1 MASLS
6 FAMLC
11 VSDERAVVSLLL
23 SEVWLVLAGDEG
35 AHSGGRELLLCA
47 DEGEERAGEWRAG
60 DLSLLA

>member
-1 MASLS
+1 MSSS

-35 AHSGGRELLLCA
+35 AYSGGKELSLCA
-47 DEGEERAGEWRAG
+47 DEGEERAVE
-60 DLSLLA
+60 